1 MSSSICNS
9 ILLKSSFKNRG
20 ILLNNFKITIFCCIV
35 CKLGANAHF
44 IPKACAIYNET
55 IDLRIHNVII
65 ESTSKIIL
73 MLLLQSKALQVCHGK
88 RKLNSEACV
97 QCNYAPDTIRFKHV
111 YLSYHVQGTNAP
123 VPTLEYRWCTNILD
137 TSRIQIKPADVL
149 LLTKGPMSC
158 PL

>member
-65 ESTSKIIL
+65 ESTSKNYIDAIATIKSSPSMSWETKIKQWSL
-73 MLLLQSKALQVCHGK
+73 CP
-88 RKLNSEACV
+88 V
-97 QCNYAPDTIRFKHV
+97 QLCTGYDTI
-111 YLSYHVQGTNAP
+111 QT
-123 VPTLEYRWCTNILD
+123 C
-137 TSRIQIKPADVL
+137 VL
-149 LLTKGPMSC
+149 IISC
-158 PL
+158 PGHKCTSAHIGVSLVHKYTRHKPYPN